1 MARFNDNFPV
11 VIVELVNEQ
20 DETPQGVPAFHREL
34 RDIAKDYRVEIQS
47 QGHVVGGAL
56 GCLTHLI
63 ESHLAHTFRLLVNE

>member
-1 MARFNDNFPV
+1 
-11 VIVELVNEQ
+11 
-20 DETPQGVPAFHREL
+20 
-34 RDIAKDYRVEIQS
+34 VEIQS